1 MNFDVT
7 FGLRKKE
14 HAACGKEQDEDG
26 KIPTQRIKKSE
37 REKKSTTS
45 ATKKAIYFY
54 PIMNLRESVYFT
66 FESERGDHIR
76 NEITCQ
82 NALETS
88 TETQNEQ
95 ARNAIKW

>member
-1 MNFDVT
+1 M
-7 FGLRKKE
+7 
-14 HAACGKEQDEDG
+14 
-26 KIPTQRIKKSE
+26 
-37 REKKSTTS
+37 KKSTTS

-54 PIMNLRESVYFT
+54 PIMNLRERESVYFT
-66 FESERGDHIR
+66 FERGDHIR

-88 TETQNEQ
+88 TVTRNEQ